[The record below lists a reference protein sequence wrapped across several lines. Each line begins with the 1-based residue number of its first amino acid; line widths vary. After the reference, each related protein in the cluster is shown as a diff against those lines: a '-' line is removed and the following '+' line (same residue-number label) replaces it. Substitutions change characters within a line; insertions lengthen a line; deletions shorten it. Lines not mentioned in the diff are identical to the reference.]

1 MGAPPVVEVEKHD
14 DLRALLTANDPPPSE
29 AVTSRTWS
37 GLYRARAAAGLIP
50 RLTTVLGTAS
60 LGSTA
65 LAVGWKI
72 GRTLDTKWLHFS
84 YQEPAPDPSLLNPQA
99 WQWDRW
105 PTPLYCSNGGPC
117 VGTDQWV
124 LDVGGGNVWVM
135 QDREAPNP
143 RHPQYWVRGD
153 AFESYL
159 ASNPSFG
166 ATFTRHDEA
175 TPGTWA
181 CVSSYQGCFL
191 VTRSAA
197 QMEQRIVVDQPMSD
211 WTAQSSSATTTGFA
225 PAADPG
231 FASPEMQAAREA
243 ILADPYA
250 ALEIGRLI
258 DPTWEGEPF
267 TWPAPNPIETYPAYV
282 ARLRT
287 EGWLGTATVD
297 ELSPLESD
305 PAYGAAGIPCTTV
318 EDGDVIGSGAAVTF
332 YRNSS
337 VFSSDEHGSGAEAAV
352 AETPRRS
359 ATGSANSTISSA
371 TIRSRAVGRARSRRG
386 VPMCSIRNA
395 PPHGRC
401 SAMPVC
407 SIRTAT

>member
-135 QDREAPNP
+135 QDRG
-143 RHPQYWVRGD
+143 RR
-153 AFESYL
+153 
-159 ASNPSFG
+159 
-166 ATFTRHDEA
+166 TR
-175 TPGTWA
+175 
-181 CVSSYQGCFL
+181 VI
-191 VTRSAA
+191 RS
-197 QMEQRIVVDQPMSD
+197 
-211 WTAQSSSATTTGFA
+211 
-225 PAADPG
+225 
-231 FASPEMQAAREA
+231 
-243 ILADPYA
+243 
-250 ALEIGRLI
+250 
-258 DPTWEGEPF
+258 
-267 TWPAPNPIETYPAYV
+267 
-282 ARLRT
+282 
-287 EGWLGTATVD
+287 
-297 ELSPLESD
+297 
-305 PAYGAAGIPCTTV
+305 
-318 EDGDVIGSGAAVTF
+318 
-332 YRNSS
+332 
-337 VFSSDEHGSGAEAAV
+337 
-352 AETPRRS
+352 
-359 ATGSANSTISSA
+359 TGSAATRSSP
-371 TIRSRAVGRARSRRG
+371 TWRPIRRLERPSRGTTRPHPGRGRASRATRAAS
-386 VPMCSIRNA
+386 S
-395 PPHGRC
+395 
-401 SAMPVC
+401 
-407 SIRTAT
+407 